1 MRSFLYSLYR
11 LSTALKFWVLRRIL
25 PTGRGAL
32 IAAVISATM
41 LMGSPITPLYQ
52 LFAVAL
58 GLCSVSLVWTWC
70 RRARLSGT
78 RLLPS
83 QAAVGLP
90 LRYDVLVTNHGRTV
104 PHWALQES
112 LQDPRPSLT
121 QFASAKEPGES
132 HRNRFDRAM
141 GFHRWQWLV
150 HQNQMFHGGLS
161 APQATLSRHSTAH
174 VSLTIT
180 PHKRGRLILDDMRVL
195 LPDPF
200 RLFQRAC
207 RIDAPHDSLI
217 VLPRRYPCSSFF
229 LTNLS
234 QQLHDGEFSVSQKKG
249 QNGEFASLRD
259 YRRGDPLRLIHQKS
273 WARLGRPVV
282 VEVEEWHRPRF
293 ALVLDGFAAAAESD
307 FEIAVSIAASIISDI
322 PSSDADIDRLFLGN
336 PKVVTASP
344 QQQDGPLPFLE
355 ALAIAEV
362 LPHENFPLLR
372 EAIARQAAEVS
383 GMLVIF
389 TGWSDSRAQFLQDLQ
404 ALGIHA
410 IALSVAAPTVPLPD
424 DVHRI
429 RPHQAAEDLCHVVP
443 KIHH

>member
-1 MRSFLYSLYR
+1 
-11 LSTALKFWVLRRIL
+11 
-25 PTGRGAL
+25 
-32 IAAVISATM
+32 
-41 LMGSPITPLYQ
+41 
-52 LFAVAL
+52 
-58 GLCSVSLVWTWC
+58 
-70 RRARLSGT
+70 
-78 RLLPS
+78 
-83 QAAVGLP
+83 
-90 LRYDVLVTNHGRTV
+90 
-104 PHWALQES
+104 
-112 LQDPRPSLT
+112 
-121 QFASAKEPGES
+121 
-132 HRNRFDRAM
+132 
-141 GFHRWQWLV
+141 
-150 HQNQMFHGGLS
+150 
-161 APQATLSRHSTAH
+161 
-174 VSLTIT
+174 
-180 PHKRGRLILDDMRVL
+180 
-195 LPDPF
+195 
-200 RLFQRAC
+200 
-207 RIDAPHDSLI
+207 LI

-229 LTNLS
+229 LTNLG